1 MKKYVIPVI
10 LPYTE
15 QKADW
20 IFDNQRISAQ
30 KDDLNKEK
38 LEELIK
44 KHSMFISYPIYIHKV
59 VEKEVEEEVKEE

>member
-30 KDDLNKEK
+30 K
-38 LEELIK
+38 
-44 KHSMFISYPIYIHKV
+44 V
-59 VEKEVEEEVKEE
+59 